1 MKSGEFNKKVKNH
14 LGEFSTKLNL
24 GVTSIQEEKLKEFI
38 IYNGEKYDYIL
49 SDKLCVGF
57 NDNKYSEIVYFDTYR
72 KEILELIK
80 SEKIKLHNFQK
91 HLNSSQSMAINFFL
105 PIKIEKNEKDMCE
118 FIFGIKDIVSLKLEV
133 SMNDSGGGESQ
144 TEVDCLLTENKGI
157 QHLFEIKYTENSFGK
172 VKNESKY
179 ESKWFGIPNEK
190 HNLNMT
196 NTKVQY
202 DKVIE
207 LFNEDTVD
215 YEFFLKNYQLVRN
228 LYNTFFELKNNV
240 IVKKENIGTMNC
252 IISKRND
259 TQYKE
264 FIKFRKNIKIE
275 YFNKIN
281 LYYWEDV
288 NQSILKISEKY
299 QNKKL
304 KDHYERFQKI
314 YLDFK

>member
-24 GVTSIQEEKLKEFI
+24 GVTSIQEEGLKEFM
-38 IYNGEKYDYIL
+38 IYNGEKYDHIL

-57 NDNKYSEIVYFDTYR
+57 NNNKYSEIVYFDTYR
-72 KEILELIK
+72 KEILGLIK
-80 SEKIKLHNFQK
+80 SEKIKLHNSQK
-91 HLNSSQSMAINFFL
+91 HLNSSQSMAINFFS

-118 FIFGIKDIVSLKLEV
+118 FIFGIKDIVSLKLEA
-133 SMNDSGGGESQ
+133 SMNDSGGGTSQ
-144 TEVDCLLTENKGI
+144 TEVDCLLTENNGT
-157 QHLFEIKYTENSFGK
+157 QHLFEIKYTENIFGNTG
-172 VKNESKY
+172 NEPKY
-179 ESKWFGIPNEK
+179 ESKWLGTSNKK

-202 DKVIE
+202 NKVIE
-207 LFNEDTVD
+207 LFNENTID

-240 IVKKENIGTMNC
+240 IVKKENIGSMNC

-259 TQYKE
+259 TQYKKIIE
-264 FIKFRKNIKIE
+264 FRKNIKIE
-275 YFNKIN
+275 YFNKVNI
-281 LYYWEDV
+281 YYWEDI
-288 NQSILKISEKY
+288 NQGALKISEKY
-299 QNKKL
+299 PQKKI
-304 KDHYERFQKI
+304 KDHYERFQKV